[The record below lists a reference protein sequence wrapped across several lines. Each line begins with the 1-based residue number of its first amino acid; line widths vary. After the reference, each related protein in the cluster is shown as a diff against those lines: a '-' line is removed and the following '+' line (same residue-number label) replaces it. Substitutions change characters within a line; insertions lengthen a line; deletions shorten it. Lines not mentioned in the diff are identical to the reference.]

1 MGQIFFPINVE
12 GPEGAKGDGEEALD
26 DIFASEPGP
35 VCEEC
40 SKGGILGLVQGFP
53 QASHVDVAKNKKA
66 KISGV
71 VTPKMLTIRHIVR
84 TANLTRLTN
93 PIYYEVKNE
102 TVRKYIDLGKAG
114 ESPKNRGRP
123 SIIPGAILDANNIHM
138 TRMEDYGYNGKSYK
152 SIMMATIDAMVQ
164 GTRFEGSFTTEW
176 FWRRVRHYYLETLLP
191 TAMFDHEDCRAE
203 WLMFKNINQWID
215 GAKYILLDIRFVK
228 YEPCTFPKK

>member
-84 TANLTRLTN
+84 TKNLTRLTH

-114 ESPKNRGRP
+114 ESPKN
-123 SIIPGAILDANNIHM
+123 
-138 TRMEDYGYNGKSYK
+138 K
-152 SIMMATIDAMVQ
+152 
-164 GTRFEGSFTTEW
+164 
-176 FWRRVRHYYLETLLP
+176 
-191 TAMFDHEDCRAE
+191 
-203 WLMFKNINQWID
+203 
-215 GAKYILLDIRFVK
+215 
-228 YEPCTFPKK
+228 